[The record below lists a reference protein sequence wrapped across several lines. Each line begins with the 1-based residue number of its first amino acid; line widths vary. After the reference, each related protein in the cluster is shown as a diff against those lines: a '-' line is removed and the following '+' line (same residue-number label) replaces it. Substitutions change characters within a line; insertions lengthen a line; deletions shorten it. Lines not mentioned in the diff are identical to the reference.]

1 MIGRAS
7 DVNIKIAFLSRSA
20 DSWCS
25 RSITTFSLNFEAKT
39 PKINSNL
46 KKERKMRIEKAK
58 RIEQIPPYLFAE
70 IDKKKE
76 ELRQKGID
84 LIDLGI
90 GDPDLPTPKPII
102 ERLKMAAEN
111 PQNHRYPSYEGMI
124 EFRSAVAQ
132 WYARRFNVTLDPRT
146 EVLSLI
152 GSKEGIAHIPL
163 AFVNPGD
170 YVLVPTPGYPVY
182 RVSTI
187 FAGGTPYFLPLRK
200 ENGFLPKLS
209 EIPKKVAERAR
220 ILFINYP
227 NNPTSAIA
235 EGPFFE
241 EVVAFARRYQ
251 VIVCHDAAYSEIA
264 FDGYQPLSF
273 LVIKGGKEVGI
284 EFHSLSKTFNMTGW
298 RIGFAVGNV
307 EILAG
312 LGRVKTNI
320 DSGLFQAI
328 QEAGVEA
335 LNHFDTPLPEIINT
349 YERRRDVLVKGLR
362 EIGLEVDKP
371 KATFYLWIQV
381 PKGYTSTQFAAILLE
396 KGGIVA
402 TPGNGFGE
410 AGEGYIRMALTI
422 DETRLREAIERLKRI
437 KF

>member
-1 MIGRAS
+1 MQ
-7 DVNIKIAFLSRSA
+7 
-20 DSWCS
+20 
-25 RSITTFSLNFEAKT
+25 
-39 PKINSNL
+39 
-46 KKERKMRIEKAK
+46 IEKAK

-76 ELRQKGID
+76 EMRQKGMD

-102 ERLKMAAEN
+102 ERLKKAAED
-111 PQNHRYPSYEGMI
+111 PRNHRYPSYEGMI
-124 EFRSAVAQ
+124 EFRTAVAK
-132 WYARRFNVTLDPRT
+132 WYERRFRVKLNPKT

-170 YVLVPTPGYPVY
+170 YVLVPNPGYPVF
-182 RVSTI
+182 RVSTL

-200 ENGFLPKLS
+200 ENGFLPNLS
-209 EIPKKVAERAR
+209 EIPKEIAEKTKL
-220 ILFINYP
+220 LFINYP
-227 NNPTSAIA
+227 NNPTSAVA
-235 EGPFFE
+235 ERPFFE
-241 EVVAFARRYQ
+241 EVVAFAERYQ
-251 VIVCHDAAYSEIA
+251 IIVCHDAAYSEIA
-264 FDGYQPLSF
+264 FDGYKPLSF
-273 LVIKGGKEVGI
+273 LEVEGAKEVGI

-298 RIGFAVGNV
+298 RIGFVVGHS
-307 EILAG
+307 EIVAG

-328 QEAGVEA
+328 QEAGTEA
-335 LNHFDTPLPEIINT
+335 LNHLDTPLPEIIKT
-349 YERRRDVLVKGLR
+349 YERRRDVMVEGLQG
-362 EIGLEVDKP
+362 IGLEVEKP

-381 PKGYTSTQFAAILLE
+381 PRGYTSAQFATLLLE
-396 KGGIVA
+396 QAGIVA

-410 AGEGYIRMALTI
+410 EGEGYIRMALTV
-422 DETRLREAIERLKRI
+422 DETRLKEAITRLKRI